1 MLTSFYSALTGLNN
15 NSLMINVIGDN
26 LANINSTA
34 FKGSKSFFAEL
45 VGSGADTA
53 TNGNP
58 VQIGLGSTSVG
69 ISPIFTQGSILT
81 TGRSSDVAISG
92 SGFLVVQTGEGVGYT
107 RAGNLTFTKE
117 GELVTGEG
125 FKLVGYP
132 AVNGE
137 IDTSAGLKPI
147 IVPKGSSQPP
157 QATTKL
163 SVSANLDAREANGA
177 TFSTSVQVYDTLGT
191 SHVVSLQFT
200 KTGNGAWDW
209 AASIPA
215 TDTGGAATAPPT
227 QIGSGSLTFDADG
240 LMTAPTTDPTLSIT
254 GLADGAANMTLTF
267 ALRDANNAPLLTDYS
282 SASAVSFSTQ
292 DGFAA
297 SVLREISFG
306 SDGTVTGIYESGQV
320 RPLAQVVLASF
331 PNLEGLL
338 KFKGSTF
345 VSSVSSGEPS
355 SGVPGTGGRGTL
367 TGGALELSNVDIAQE
382 FTNIIVAQRGYQAN
396 SRVITVTD
404 ELYQDAINMKR

>member
-1 MLTSFYSALTGLNN
+1 MLTSFYSALTGLNSN
-15 NSLMINVIGDN
+15 ALMINVVGDN

-58 VQIGLGSTSVG
+58 VQVGLGSASVG
-69 ISPIFTQGSILT
+69 VSPIFTQGSIQS
-81 TGRSSDVAISG
+81 TGRSSDVAIG
-92 SGFLVVQTGEGVGYT
+92 GNGFLVVSTGDGIGYT
-107 RAGNLTFTKE
+107 RAGNLTFTKD
-117 GELVTGEG
+117 GEMITGDG

-132 AVNGE
+132 AVNGLV
-137 IDTSAGLKPI
+137 DTSAGLEPI

-157 QATTKL
+157 QATTEV
-163 SVSANLDAREANGA
+163 SVSANLDAREADNG
-177 TFSTSVQVYDTLGT
+177 TFSTSVQVYDSLGT
-191 SHVVSLQFT
+191 PHVVSLQFT
-200 KTGNGAWDW
+200 KTGNGTWDW
-209 AASIPA
+209 VASVPA
-215 TDTGGAATAPPT
+215 VETGGAATDPPT
-227 QIGSGSLTFDADG
+227 QVGTGTLTFDSNG
-240 LMTAPTTDPTLSIT
+240 LMTGPAADPTMSIT
-254 GLADGAANMTLTF
+254 GLADGAADMTLTF
-267 ALRDANNAPLLTDYS
+267 ALRDANGNPLITNYS

-320 RPLAQVVLASF
+320 RPLAQVVLATF

-345 VSSVSSGEPS
+345 VSSASSGEPS
-355 SGVPGTGGRGTL
+355 VGVPGTGGRGTL

>member
-1 MLTSFYSALTGLNN
+1 MLTSFYSALTGLNS

-58 VQIGLGSTSVG
+58 VQVGLGSTSVG
-69 ISPIFTQGSILT
+69 VSPIYTQGSILS

-92 SGFLVVQTGEGVGYT
+92 NGFLVVSTGDGIGYT
-107 RAGNLTFTKE
+107 RAGNLTFTKD
-117 GELVTGEG
+117 GELLTGDG
-125 FKLVGYP
+125 FKLMGYP
-132 AVNGE
+132 AVNGQV
-137 IDTSAGLKPI
+137 DPAAGLQAI
-147 IVPKGSSQPP
+147 YVPKGSSQPP
-157 QATTKL
+157 QATTRI
-163 SVSANLDAREANGA
+163 SVGANLDSREADGN
-177 TFSTSVQVYDTLGT
+177 TFSTSVQVYDSLGT
-191 SHVVSLQFT
+191 SHVVSLTYT

-209 AASIPA
+209 VASVPA
-215 TDTGGAATAPPT
+215 TDTGGAATDPPT
-227 QIGSGSLTFDADG
+227 QIGNGSLTFDSDG
-240 LMTAPTTDPTLSIT
+240 LLTGPATDPTLAIT
-254 GLADGAANMTLTF
+254 GLANGASNITLTY
-267 ALRDANNAPLLTDYS
+267 ALRDANGSPLLTNYS
-282 SASAVSFSTQ
+282 SPSAVSSSTQ

-320 RPLAQVVLASF
+320 RPLAQVVLATF
-331 PNLEGLL
+331 ANNEGLL

-345 VSSVSSGEPS
+345 VNSVSSGEPS
-355 SGVPGTGGRGTL
+355 VGTAGTGGRGTL

-404 ELYQDAINMKR
+404 ELYQEAINMKR